1 MSQPQKNFVAMIALI
16 TSLVVAAA
24 SVVYGYGLLNARV
37 NEAQD
42 CCHGKADA
50 QYVHEA
56 FKRNDEDHKR
66 LTRVLEETQRDI
78 KLILRRLP
86 DKQRGTR

>member
-1 MSQPQKNFVAMIALI
+1 MSQQQKSFVAILALVASI
-16 TSLVVAAA
+16 VVTVA

-37 NEAQD
+37 TGAEE

-56 FKRNDEDHKR
+56 FRRNDEDHQR

-78 KLILRRLP
+78 KELLRRV
-86 DKQRGTR
+86 K